1 MRKINRAT
9 IVHFSPTGTVRKVAL
24 AFKDGCAPLTSKVS
38 VHDVLTPESRTE
50 LIDCTQDTLL
60 IFAFPVY
67 YGRMPLPLR
76 GLNFLKGHGTPA
88 IIATVYGCRACE
100 DAGREA
106 AMELTE
112 RGFVPYCIGEVPAR
126 HSLNHEVAP
135 ARPDHRDERELR
147 LLIGELIR
155 GIEDETWLPY
165 ACDTATPLKP
175 YGHQFLNPDPVDAT
189 LCKSCFVCAKFCPM
203 GIIDKDTKRIQES
216 HENECEACM
225 ACVERC
231 PKHLRAIPAKV
242 ADPFKE
248 HMRLFKEQLCSR
260 PQGERPDE
268 LPILVRLTDKTGAR
282 LFKAGGSHEA
292 TL

>member
-76 GLNFLKGHGTPA
+76 GLNFLKGHQTPA
-88 IIATVYGCRACE
+88 VIATVYGCRACE

-106 AMELTE
+106 AMELTQ
-112 RGFVPYCIGEVPAR
+112 RGFVPYLIEEVPAR

-135 ARPDHRDERELR
+135 DRPNAQDERELS
-147 LLIGELIR
+147 LQIGELID
-155 GIEDETWLPY
+155 GLKNEAFLPY
-165 ACDTATPLKP
+165 AYDTATPLKP
-175 YGHQFLNPDPVDAT
+175 YGHQSLNPEPVDIN
-189 LCKSCFVCAKFCPM
+189 LCQSCFVCAKLCPM
-203 GIIDKDTKRIQES
+203 GIIDKDTKRIKEG

-231 PKHLRAIPAKV
+231 PKHLREIPA
-242 ADPFKE
+242 AIQGPFKD
-248 HMRLFKEQLCSR
+248 HMRLFKDKLCSR

-268 LPILVRLTDKTGAR
+268 LPILVRATGRTGAIV
-282 LFKAGGSHEA
+282 LGTNANLAG
-292 TL
+292 